1 MKNTVIY
8 KSWFV
13 FVFAAAILIAIAVLS
28 FDGNCTLSIIIIII
42 GILLIGGCI
51 LAMPI
56 ACKINETGITVYYC
70 FRSTSAE
77 WKDLKYIK
85 TQYSHPLCI
94 GFSDFDYN
102 IGFFKAKSPFFKDAS
117 VPGTRK
123 TTKLLKKY
131 SKIPID

>member
-8 KSWFV
+8 KRWFV

-42 GILLIGGCI
+42 GILLIGGYMF
-51 LAMPI
+51 AMPI

-70 FRSTSAE
+70 FYSTAAE
-77 WKDLKYIK
+77 WKDIK
-85 TQYSHPLCI
+85 NIKINYVHMETNLPLPDYAI
-94 GFSDFDYN
+94 GY
-102 IGFFKAKSPFFKDAS
+102 FKTKLPFLETAT
-117 VPGTRK
+117 VPKTRK

>member
-8 KSWFV
+8 KRWFV

-77 WKDLKYIK
+77 WKDIK
-85 TQYSHPLCI
+85 HIETRYSSPIFI
-94 GFSDFDYN
+94 GFSDFDYD
-102 IGFFKAKSPFFKDAS
+102 IGYFKTKLPFLETAT
-117 VPGTRK
+117 VPKARK

-131 SKIPID
+131 SKIPIY

>member
-8 KSWFV
+8 KRWFV

-70 FRSTSAE
+70 FRSTAAE
-77 WKDLKYIK
+77 WKDIK
-85 TQYSHPLCI
+85 HIETRYDCPICI
-94 GFSDFDYN
+94 GLPAFDYN
-102 IGFFKAKSPFFKDAS
+102 IGYFKTKLPFLETAT
-117 VPGTRK
+117 VPKTRK

>member
-8 KSWFV
+8 KSWFAIIS
-13 FVFAAAILIAIAVLS
+13 AAAILIAKALPL
-28 FDGNCTLSIIIIII
+28 DGEDLALSIIIIII
-42 GILLIGGCI
+42 GILLIGGYI
-51 LAMPI
+51 FAMPI

-77 WKDLKYIK
+77 WKDIK
-85 TQYSHPLCI
+85 HIETRYSSPIFI
-94 GFSDFDYN
+94 GFSDFDYD
-102 IGFFKAKSPFFKDAS
+102 IGYFKTKLPFFKDAS